1 VRRLYQVLLTMM
13 ILTAACAVPAVHKVD
28 GSAVHKVD
36 GSDIHKVGGPA
47 GLRSVVYG
55 TNETMVRLIS
65 RTGQS
70 TGWISSAELK
80 VVGDM
85 VCMESRAPPWRQ
97 VTAVRVTDL
106 TDANIAGILTDLPRW
121 IRVVHLGNGEARLE
135 TDGEDLTPW
144 VQSTE
149 HSSSDHRVPRYYL
162 LEGED
167 WRGPL
172 TWVEL
177 KGGRRPL
184 VGWPIAGTSAE
195 VRDGSID
202 TSSSIAATIA
212 AAPFVIIA
220 AGIAVAARVPSVGP
234 SDSPQ
239 RRRDTTKADAPLKL
253 VRSVG
258 QAQSASPGTWGALPC
273 VRPAPAGAKP

>member
-1 VRRLYQVLLTMM
+1 VRHLVLLTM
-13 ILTAACAVPAVHKVD
+13 ILGACAVPAVRKVE
-28 GSAVHKVD
+28 GT
-36 GSDIHKVGGPA
+36 A

-55 TNETMVRLIS
+55 TDEVEVRLIS
-65 RTGQS
+65 EAGQS
-70 TGWISSAELK
+70 TGWLSSAELK
-80 VVGDM
+80 LVGDM
-85 VCMESRAPPWRQ
+85 VCMESPEPPWER

-106 TDANIAGILTDLPRW
+106 TDANIAGILTDLPRS
-121 IRVVHLGNGEARLE
+121 IRVVHLGNGEAGLE
-135 TDGEDLTPW
+135 TEGEDLTPW
-144 VQSTE
+144 VKSTE
-149 HSSSDHRVPRYYL
+149 HPSSDRRVPRYHV

-177 KGGRRPL
+177 KRVGQPL
-184 VGWPIAGTSAE
+184 IGWPVAGTSAE

-202 TSSSIAATIA
+202 ASSSIAATII

-234 SDSPQ
+234 SDSP
-239 RRRDTTKADAPLKL
+239 RGRRDTSKADAPLEL

-258 QAQSASPGTWGALPC
+258 ESASTSAGSTRWFARPC
-273 VRPAPAGAKP
+273 VRPEVKP